1 MLQRNYQQGKTMQA
15 ISKIILFIVMSL
27 SLSIQAQEAVVGV
40 DDPESLFSDTDP
52 QLHANK
58 QIALRIMREL
68 LQCNHWS
75 DAGNWLTE
83 RYLQH
88 NPNVG
93 SGLAPVVEYFTATRK
108 PTPTC
113 DKLTTPVVA
122 VLADGDLVTV
132 VMPREL
138 AHPTK
143 PDTKYTTTWF
153 DMWRIVDGKADEHWD
168 PAVINPPP
176 ANQ

>member
-1 MLQRNYQQGKTMQA
+1 MKTILKSCLFLAMFLSCGA
-15 ISKIILFIVMSL
+15 I
-27 SLSIQAQEAVVGV
+27 AQEKVVGV
-40 DDPESLFSDTDP
+40 ADPESLFSDPDP
-52 QLHANK
+52 ARHANK
-58 QIALRIMREL
+58 QVALRIMREL
-68 LQCNHWS
+68 LQCNHWD

-93 SGLAPVVEYFTATRK
+93 SGLAPVIAFFKSIRK

-113 DKLTTPVVA
+113 EKLTTPVVA

-138 AHPTK
+138 DHPTK
-143 PDTKYTTTWF
+143 SGEKYTTTWF

-176 ANQ
+176 AAQ

>member
-1 MLQRNYQQGKTMQA
+1 M
-15 ISKIILFIVMSL
+15 KITNTICL
-27 SLSIQAQEAVVGV
+27 SLALFLCIPAIAQERVVGV
-40 DDPESLFSDTDP
+40 EDPESLFTDPDP

-58 QIALRIMREL
+58 QVALRIMREL

-83 RYLQH
+83 RYLQY

-108 PTPTC
+108 RTPTC

-132 VMPREL
+132 VMPRVHD
-138 AHPTK
+138 HPTK
-143 PDTKYTTTWF
+143 PDTTYTTTWF
-153 DMWRIVDGKADEHWD
+153 DMWRFVDGKADAHWD
-168 PAVINPPP
+168 PALISAP
-176 ANQ
+176 AN